1 MPIATYSLAGD
12 YANEQLK
19 EFADK
24 LKDIFED
31 INDVSRVEIL
41 GGLEKEF
48 QIIAD
53 QKKLANFNISLGQI
67 VGAIQAN
74 NFSLPAGNIEIDNFE
89 YGVRIDGRINSAF
102 ELNDIVVATF
112 NNTQSF
118 FQFSLH

>member
-41 GGLEKEF
+41 DGLEKEF

>member
-1 MPIATYSLAGD
+1 M
-12 YANEQLK
+12 
-19 EFADK
+19 
-24 LKDIFED
+24 
-31 INDVSRVEIL
+31 EIL
-41 GGLEKEF
+41 DGLEKEF